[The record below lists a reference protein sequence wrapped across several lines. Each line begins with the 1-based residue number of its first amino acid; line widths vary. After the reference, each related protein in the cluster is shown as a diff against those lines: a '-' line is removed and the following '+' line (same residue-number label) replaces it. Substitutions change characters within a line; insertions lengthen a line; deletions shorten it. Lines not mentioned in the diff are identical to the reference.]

1 MGNDLNLRPWNNEDC
16 QTIYDWRVHIDSRRW
31 SMNQQEFSFADH
43 QAWFNRI
50 TADPARFCFMLE
62 VDLEPIAQIRFEPAA
77 MPGCYR
83 ISVSVAPGRTGN
95 GYGCMILRQACRQP
109 DLLRVA
115 SLLVAETMVANVPS
129 QKIFARQGFFKIA
142 EVAREEN
149 PYFIWIQP
157 LAMMPTP
164 PLPMQIFAPVSQLD
178 QYEAVLART
187 GLGQMSG
194 QSAPVKIFFD
204 GATCSDLADGTMV
217 FHLNNAAA
225 GECLLDHVEG
235 LPCNLS
241 LPVTFADSTIAVAQI
256 AAAVK
261 YLTGVE
267 K

>member
-1 MGNDLNLRPWNNEDC
+1 MGNDLKLRRWNNGDC

-43 QAWFNRI
+43 QTWFNRVI
-50 TADPARFCFMLE
+50 ADPDRFCFMLE
-62 VDLEPIAQIRFEPAA
+62 IDHEPVAQIRFDPAA

-83 ISVSVAPGRTGN
+83 ISVSVAPGRTGK
-95 GYGCMILRQACRQP
+95 GYGCMILRHACQQP
-109 DLLRVA
+109 ELLQVA
-115 SLLVAETMVANVPS
+115 RLLIAETMVANVPS

-142 EVAREEN
+142 EISKECN

-157 LAMMPTP
+157 AGIM
-164 PLPMQIFAPVSQLD
+164 PLPPVPLQIFAHVSLLD

-204 GATCSDLADGTMV
+204 AATSDDLAAGTMV
-217 FHLNNAAA
+217 FHLNNTGG
-225 GECLLDHVEG
+225 GESILDLVLG
-235 LPCNLS
+235 FPSNLS
-241 LPVTFADSTIAVAQI
+241 LPLTFADSTLAVAQI